1 MAQNITLPPGTV
13 TDLADRWRA
22 DLERLARENDRE
34 GLRREEVAHALS
46 AVRLLASE
54 GSTLAAPVFADL
66 SWRAKEL
73 GEQMDRAPRVL
84 RRSPVVTAQL
94 AERDA

>member
-46 AVRLLASE
+46 VRLLASE
-54 GSTLAAPVFADL
+54 GSTLAASVFADL

-84 RRSPVVTAQL
+84 RRSPAVTAQL